1 MVDLEPVFTNQEG
14 NRAEQ
19 GLDKNGALIR
29 DLQEKN
35 QMLTLAYEELKA
47 RHLVGNDKQSLD
59 HELQVA
65 RRIQQGILP
74 RKLPSVAGYDFGVR
88 MALARIVGGDF
99 FDFIPLGQNE
109 LGIAIGDVSDKG
121 IPASIFMAVTRA
133 LLRAE
138 AHPGIQPHQVLQ
150 RVNFHLMDMN
160 EEGLFVTVLYGV
172 LNIAQHTFTYA
183 RAGHEIPLL
192 FDIECHATCVERGT
206 GQALGIF
213 PHPEFDEQQIIISP
227 GSLVLLNTDGVPD
240 AIDARGVAFGLER
253 LEEAVRESMEISA
266 QAVCD
271 GVIEA
276 VTTFQGSTPQ
286 FDDITLVGIRSV

>member
-1 MVDLEPVFTNQEG
+1 MIDHKPVLSNQEG
-14 NRAEQ
+14 DRQPQVLNNSLTILE
-19 GLDKNGALIR
+19 
-29 DLQEKN
+29 LQERN
-35 QMLTLAYEELKA
+35 QNLTAAYEELKA
-47 RHLVGNDKQSLD
+47 THLDEIEKRRLD

-74 RKLPSVAGYDFGVR
+74 RKLPTIPGYDFGVR

-121 IPASIFMAVTRA
+121 VPASIFMAVTRA

-138 AHPGIQPHQVLQ
+138 AHPGIQAHQVLN

-172 LNIAQHTFTYA
+172 LNTAQHTFTYA

-213 PHPEFDEQQIIISP
+213 PHPEFDEQQILILP
-227 GSLVLLNTDGVPD
+227 GSLLLLNTDGVPD
-240 AIDARGVAFGLER
+240 AIDAQGVAFGLDR
-253 LEEAVRESMEISA
+253 LEQAVRESMEISA

-286 FDDITLVGIRSV
+286 FDDITLVGIRSA